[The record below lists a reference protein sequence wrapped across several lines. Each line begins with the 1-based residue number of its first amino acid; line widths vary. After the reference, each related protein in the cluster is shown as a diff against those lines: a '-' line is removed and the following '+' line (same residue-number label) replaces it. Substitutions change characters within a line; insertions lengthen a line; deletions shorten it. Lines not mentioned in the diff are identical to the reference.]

1 VKHRTFIV
9 ARREFLNTAA
19 NKAFFIVTLLG
30 PFLLMALTIVPAL
43 LTRENVERVTE
54 SRIAVIADDATWDAV
69 RPAFVQAG
77 LSAERYGSLE
87 AAEPK
92 AADGDLGAAIVLSSR
107 WYERESFDFVT
118 ARTGDLALAGACE
131 AALAPLARAA
141 KALEAGV
148 DPAVA
153 EGLVAT
159 PSAKA
164 IKAGA
169 EDREGSGAAD
179 AYMSLL
185 FTMISFVMLLY
196 MTVLLYGQL
205 IGRSVLQEKT
215 SKTAEI
221 MLSSIDPGQLLLGK
235 ILGNGLAGL
244 LQYGIWVSLSA
255 LATNALAPILSIRL
269 PDQLSTVNMAWLVAC
284 FGMAYCIYSSIYA
297 ALGAAADDEQRMGQL
312 AMPFTVFLML
322 PLVAAS
328 PIIMD
333 PRSAF
338 AIALSHFPLT
348 SPIVMLVRIIVDT
361 PEWYEIAIS
370 FALMAFTAVGVAF
383 AAGRVFRVGILTT
396 GKKKTIGEILRWISY
411 R

>member
-1 VKHRTFIV
+1 
-9 ARREFLNTAA
+9 
-19 NKAFFIVTLLG
+19 
-30 PFLLMALTIVPAL
+30 
-43 LTRENVERVTE
+43 
-54 SRIAVIADDATWDAV
+54 
-69 RPAFVQAG
+69 
-77 LSAERYGSLE
+77 
-87 AAEPK
+87 
-92 AADGDLGAAIVLSSR
+92 
-107 WYERESFDFVT
+107 
-118 ARTGDLALAGACE
+118 
-131 AALAPLARAA
+131 
-141 KALEAGV
+141 
-148 DPAVA
+148 
-153 EGLVAT
+153 
-159 PSAKA
+159 
-164 IKAGA
+164 
-169 EDREGSGAAD
+169 
-179 AYMSLL
+179 
-185 FTMISFVMLLY
+185 
-196 MTVLLYGQL
+196 
-205 IGRSVLQEKT
+205 
-215 SKTAEI
+215 
-221 MLSSIDPGQLLLGK
+221 
-235 ILGNGLAGL
+235 
-244 LQYGIWVSLSA
+244 
-255 LATNALAPILSIRL
+255 
-269 PDQLSTVNMAWLVAC
+269 MAWLVAC